1 MQRRAPPMVLYSGLA
16 RQYLLVGA
24 EIGIAV
30 DWRQQH
36 GEFLIS
42 WLSLAELSASK
53 LLIKQVFG
61 WETMT
66 LSIRWGIRILAA
78 LVAASVMSVAASAQ
92 DLVYEPVSPSFGGNP
107 FNSSHLLAT
116 AEAQNKYR
124 DPRQAANGLGTSQ
137 ADLFVRQLQSR
148 LLSGLSS
155 QIADSIFGENPQDN
169 GTIVFGSQTV
179 TFTRN
184 LDNIT
189 LTIFDS
195 DTGETT
201 TIVIPQLTVE

>member
-1 MQRRAPPMVLYSGLA
+1 MRAGGGKASRLILFA
-16 RQYLLVGA
+16 ACIAAAGA
-24 EIGIAV
+24 G
-30 DWRQQH
+30 
-36 GEFLIS
+36 
-42 WLSLAELSASK
+42 
-53 LLIKQVFG
+53 
-61 WETMT
+61 T
-66 LSIRWGIRILAA
+66 A
-78 LVAASVMSVAASAQ
+78 LAQ
-92 DLVYEPVSPSFGGNP
+92 DLIYEPVNPSFGGNP

-116 AEAQNKYR
+116 AEAQNDHR
-124 DPRQAANGLGTSQ
+124 DPRAGVNGLGTSQ

-155 QIADSIFGENPQDN
+155 QIADAIFGDNPQEN

-184 LDNIT
+184 LENIT

-201 TIVIPQLTVE
+201 TIVIPQLTVQ